1 MDADAL
7 EGKFRRA
14 SKVSLG
20 IFLVGSCISV
30 FLFFTGLQGSGAFQG
45 DLCIRKS
52 CIENFLDFIELSTA
66 AFSTTLSL
74 TITAFT
80 VLGIYFAVLNYIT
93 TAKTNAISNHLLNL
107 NTFKEYLND
116 ELKRKQR
123 INKESID
130 TFKWYNLVFPFSK
143 TGQLTPGYKYESLLN
158 KVNDCIVHSNNEYSS
173 SSTPSFEYKP
183 HQRRIIEAMSGIGI
197 KIEFMPRNDFKEA
210 EKEIIELINTTNQEF
225 CGEQSLQKLTAPK
238 YL

>member
-14 SKVSLG
+14 SEVSLG
-20 IFLVGSCISV
+20 IFIVGTCISV
-30 FLFFTGLQGSGAFQG
+30 FLFFTGLQGSGAFQR
-45 DLCIRKS
+45 DLCIKKS

-66 AFSTTLSL
+66 AFSTTISL

-80 VLGIYFAVLNYIT
+80 VLGIYFAVLNYIA

-107 NTFKEYLND
+107 NTFKDYLND
-116 ELKRKQR
+116 ELKRKER
-123 INKESID
+123 VNKGSID
-130 TFKWYNLVFPFSK
+130 TFKWYNLVFPSSK
-143 TGQLTPGYKYESLLN
+143 TGQLTPGYKYELLL
-158 KVNDCIVHSNNEYSS
+158 KKINDCIKYSNSEYSS

-183 HQRRIIEAMSGIGI
+183 HQRRIIEAMAAIGI
-197 KIEFMPRNDFKEA
+197 KIEFMPRNDFKAA
-210 EKEIIELINTTNQEF
+210 EKEIIDLINTTNQEF
-225 CGEQSLQKLTAPK
+225 CGEQSLQKLTEPE